1 MISERQKE
9 IITILEE
16 QTDWITMLQISKLI
30 GCSDKTIHSDIKVL
44 NKTLPNN
51 WKIIM
56 KRGQGAK
63 LKKPSNE
70 SIDILV
76 NVDSDIKLIKT
87 LIEKILSKNDYTV
100 ETLGLELYINTKT
113 ISDLLKKVDK
123 ILKPHLVLS
132 RNPLKIH
139 GPELMKRL
147 LIYNLEKKVYGET
160 TLFYNLYRENQ
171 QLFNDVNKHLEKQN
185 ILLYPL
191 PLAKFLIFVKIS
203 IARYQEGFTIESI
216 SNPNYIKQLKIY
228 RNFLTIFDIIESH
241 LNVQLNES
249 EYLNVFFTFI
259 YSEFYFKN
267 ITDAPKETINYIRS
281 NPSKHKE
288 LIEFIEYLGAKLNY
302 TFIED
307 DNLVLSI
314 YDAYKK
320 NQLRSINELYE
331 YAGSRPSSL
340 LAKEKFLNLYL
351 KLEAICLEWTHLKN
365 VSLYTIDFVSTLT
378 LIVQRFMLES
388 GVHQQKI
395 AYIYSE
401 TLDLK
406 NITVVILNKKLIND
420 IYIQPIPLDNWSH
433 KLNQQYDLILTDT
446 PLEKSNEKFILINK
460 LPSARDLNIINNH
473 LRNNGI
479 LKN

>member
-1 MISERQKE
+1 M
-9 IITILEE
+9 
-16 QTDWITMLQISKLI
+16 
-30 GCSDKTIHSDIKVL
+30 
-44 NKTLPNN
+44 
-51 WKIIM
+51 
-56 KRGQGAK
+56 
-63 LKKPSNE
+63 
-70 SIDILV
+70 
-76 NVDSDIKLIKT
+76 
-87 LIEKILSKNDYTV
+87 
-100 ETLGLELYINTKT
+100 
-113 ISDLLKKVDK
+113 
-123 ILKPHLVLS
+123 
-132 RNPLKIH
+132 
-139 GPELMKRL
+139 
-147 LIYNLEKKVYGET
+147 YGET

-171 QLFNDVNKHLEKQN
+171 QLFYDVNKHLEKQN

-203 IARYQEGFTIESI
+203 IARYQDGFTIESI

-241 LNVQLNES
+241 LNVQLNEF

-420 IYIQPIPLDNWSH
+420 IYIQPIPLDN
-433 KLNQQYDLILTDT
+433 
-446 PLEKSNEKFILINK
+446 
-460 LPSARDLNIINNH
+460 
-473 LRNNGI
+473 
-479 LKN
+479 